1 MACTPTFTASGIHDA
16 GQEFHLTG
24 KITFAVGDTYP
35 SGGIP
40 ITTVF
45 NCITEKSGKYP
56 YDIYGTAFNPMFTGA
71 PANPTVAAQGTP
83 GLVTWGYTIVKKRSD
98 GTSLAS
104 AEVTIANGVAD
115 LTAVPANFN
124 RITAVVVAGFEY
136 DLYRTTA
143 GTTPNTTGLIATSGL
158 IATGT
163 TSYVWDDKGTVAG
176 TGSVPSDSTAS
187 PLYEAWFDKTA
198 KTLRLGGETA
208 ECSSTSLDAVTI
220 NVSAWAKRITG

>member
-24 KITFAVGDTYP
+24 KITFAAGDTYP

-56 YDIYGTAFNPMFTGA
+56 YDIFGSAFNPLFTA
-71 PANPTVAAQGTP
+71 PVAPVVTQAGTP
-83 GLVTWGYTIVKKRSD
+83 GAKTDKYVVVAKRSD
-98 GTSLAS
+98 GTLLAS
-104 AEVTIANGVAD
+104 AETTTTASATTMNGTNYNVVTWTVLPGYV
-115 LTAVPANFN
+115 
-124 RITAVVVAGFEY
+124 Y
-136 DLYRTTA
+136 DVYRTTVDGTHIDPTTIGIIA
-143 GTTPNTTGLIATSGL
+143 ADTVTSPVLDKALVGDTTTPPA
-158 IATGT
+158 
-163 TSYVWDDKGTVAG
+163 
-176 TGSVPSDSTAS
+176 DSTAS
-187 PLYEAWFDKTA
+187 PLYEAWYDKTA

-208 ECSSTSLDAVTI
+208 ECSATTLTDVVI